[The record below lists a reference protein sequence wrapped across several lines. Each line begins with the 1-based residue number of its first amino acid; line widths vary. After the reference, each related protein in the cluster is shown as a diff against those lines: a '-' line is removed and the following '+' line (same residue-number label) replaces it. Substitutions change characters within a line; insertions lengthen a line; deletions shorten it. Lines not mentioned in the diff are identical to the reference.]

1 MIIQGSYMHRVVQ
14 PRASRRVGQE
24 VDVTDISAELSR
36 VQDAYEQ
43 PTLTLLG
50 KTTAPVIVAI
60 FRTLFSRDTLTI
72 PAARLHDQVETRLA
86 ELRQTLDSKSIPGRT
101 GRDLC
106 QQWMRDQWL
115 IRTTN
120 DDGTEVYTLTSHTQQ
135 ALRLVESLMR
145 DRTANLSE
153 HRIATI
159 INHLRRFN
167 AEVNPDRG
175 ERITILSEEIDRLSS
190 ERGRLLDGGELIE
203 VTDDHLLEGFVEA
216 LQLLA
221 GLPGDFTR
229 VVEAFAR
236 FRTNTIEDFNR
247 EDVTSGQVVD
257 AYLRHADNLGT
268 ATPEGRAFTGAFQL
282 LSDDDQL
289 ARLRSDID
297 ALLAHPKTTDILNPA
312 ERMELRSAVAMI
324 NDGLKRV
331 LDQRTRVSA
340 ALRDYISRHDVS
352 RNRELAGV
360 LRDLEAELASW
371 METAGPRKKIPVE
384 LIPGRLDV
392 AHLRERFYDPAD
404 DAALPPLAEPLAPAD
419 VPTLEELRLRGGP
432 SHAQLRDSLDK
443 ALATA
448 PGEVTLADVFNT
460 LPDDLRR
467 PVEVFGLLPFI
478 HTHRMTGS
486 GDTEV
491 LEAVRPDG
499 TERRLQV
506 PRYVSTMRS
515 RENEHGDASEADQM
529 TEEKP

>member
-1 MIIQGSYMHRVVQ
+1 MS
-14 PRASRRVGQE
+14 
-24 VDVTDISAELSR
+24 DISAELSR
-36 VQDAYEQ
+36 VQSAYAQ

-60 FRTLFSRDTLTI
+60 FRTLFSRDIPTI
-72 PAARLHDQVETRLA
+72 TAARLHDQVEALLA
-86 ELRQTLDSKSIPGRT
+86 DLRQTVDPMSIPGRT

-135 ALRLVESLMR
+135 ALRLVESLTR
-145 DRTANLSE
+145 DRAANLSE

-175 ERITILSEEIDRLSS
+175 ERITILNEEIDRLAR
-190 ERGRLLDGGELIE
+190 ERDRLLDGGDLTE
-203 VTDDHLLEGFVEA
+203 VSDDHLLEGFVEA

-236 FRTNTIEDFNR
+236 FRTRTIEEFNR

-257 AYLRHADNLGT
+257 AYLEHADNLTT

-289 ARLRSDID
+289 ARLRGDID
-297 ALLAHPKTTDILNPA
+297 ALLAHPKTADILNPA
-312 ERMELRSAVAMI
+312 ERVELRSAVAMI

-331 LDQRTRVSA
+331 LTQRTRVSA

-352 RNRELAGV
+352 RDLELAGV
-360 LRDLEAELASW
+360 LSDLEAELTMW
-371 METAGPRKKIPVE
+371 MQTAGPRKRIPVE
-384 LIPGRLDV
+384 LIAGRFDV
-392 AHLRERFYDPAD
+392 SHLRERFYDPAD
-404 DAALPPLAEPLAPAD
+404 DIALPPLKEHGTPAD
-419 VPTLEELRLRGGP
+419 APTLEELRLRGGP
-432 SHAQLRDSLDK
+432 SHAQLREILDK

-448 PGEVTLADVFNT
+448 TGEVTLADVFNT
-460 LPDDLRR
+460 LPDNLRR
-467 PVEVFGLLPFI
+467 PVEVFGLLPLT
-478 HTHRMTGS
+478 HTHGMTGTA
-486 GDTEV
+486 DAEV
-491 LEAVRPDG
+491 LETIRPDG
-499 TERRLQV
+499 TGRRLQI
-506 PRYVSTMRS
+506 PRYVSTMRD
-515 RENEHGDASEADQM
+515 RGNDASETSGPEQATQE
-529 TEEKP
+529 TP

>member
-1 MIIQGSYMHRVVQ
+1 V
-14 PRASRRVGQE
+14 E
-24 VDVTDISAELSR
+24 
-36 VQDAYEQ
+36 
-43 PTLTLLG
+43 
-50 KTTAPVIVAI
+50 I

-72 PAARLHDQVETRLA
+72 PATRLHDQVETLLA
-86 ELRQTLDSKSIPGRT
+86 ELRLTVDPKSIPGRT

-120 DDGTEVYTLTSHTQQ
+120 HDGTEVYTLTSHTQQ

-145 DRTANLSE
+145 DRAANLSE

-175 ERITILSEEIDRLSS
+175 ERITILNEEIDRLAR
-190 ERGRLLDGGELIE
+190 ERDQLLDGADLVE

-236 FRTNTIEDFNR
+236 FRTRTIEEFNR

-257 AYLRHADNLGT
+257 AYLKHADNLAT

-289 ARLRSDID
+289 ARLRGDID
-297 ALLAHPKTTDILNPA
+297 ALLAHPKTADILNPA
-312 ERMELRSAVAMI
+312 ERVELRSAVAMI

-352 RNRELAGV
+352 RDRELAGV
-360 LRDLEAELASW
+360 LSDLEADLTTW
-371 METAGPRKKIPVE
+371 MQTAGPRKRIPVE
-384 LIPGRLDV
+384 LIPGRFDV
-392 AHLRERFYDPAD
+392 IHLRERFCDPAD
-404 DAALPPLAEPLAPAD
+404 DIALPPLKDYGVPAD
-419 VPTLEELRLRGGP
+419 APTLEELRLRGGP
-432 SHAQLRDSLDK
+432 SHAQLREILDE

-448 PGEVTLADVFNT
+448 TDEG
-460 LPDDLRR
+460 
-467 PVEVFGLLPFI
+467 
-478 HTHRMTGS
+478 
-486 GDTEV
+486 
-491 LEAVRPDG
+491 
-499 TERRLQV
+499 
-506 PRYVSTMRS
+506 RS
-515 RENEHGDASEADQM
+515 RWGTPARCSSRS
-529 TEEKP
+529 P

>member
-1 MIIQGSYMHRVVQ
+1 VGLQAIRG
-14 PRASRRVGQE
+14 RRV
-24 VDVTDISAELSR
+24 DVSDISAELSR
-36 VQDAYEQ
+36 VQSAYAQ

-50 KTTAPVIVAI
+50 KTTAPLIVAI
-60 FRTLFSRDTLTI
+60 FRTLFSRDTPTI
-72 PAARLHDQVETRLA
+72 PAARLHDQVEALLA
-86 ELRQTLDSKSIPGRT
+86 DLRQTVDPMSIPGRT

-135 ALRLVESLMR
+135 ALRLVESLTR
-145 DRTANLSE
+145 DRAANLSE

-175 ERITILSEEIDRLSS
+175 ERITILNEEIGRLAR
-190 ERGRLLDGGELIE
+190 ERDRLLDGGDLTE
-203 VTDDHLLEGFVEA
+203 VSDDHLLEGFVEA

-236 FRTNTIEDFNR
+236 FRTRTIEEFNR

-257 AYLRHADNLGT
+257 AYLEHADNLTT

-289 ARLRSDID
+289 ARLRGDID
-297 ALLAHPKTTDILNPA
+297 ALLAHPKTPDILNPA
-312 ERMELRSAVAMI
+312 ERVELRSAVAMI

-331 LDQRTRVSA
+331 LAQRTRVSA

-352 RNRELAGV
+352 RDLELAGV
-360 LRDLEAELASW
+360 LSDLEAELTMW
-371 METAGPRKKIPVE
+371 MQTAGPRKRIPVE
-384 LIPGRLDV
+384 LIPGRFDV
-392 AHLRERFYDPAD
+392 SHLRERFYDPAD
-404 DAALPPLAEPLAPAD
+404 DIALPPLKEHGAPAD
-419 VPTLEELRLRGGP
+419 APTLEELRLRGGP
-432 SHAQLRDSLDK
+432 SHAQLREILDE

-448 PGEVTLADVFNT
+448 TGEVTLADVFNT
-460 LPDDLRR
+460 LPENLRR
-467 PVEVFGLLPFI
+467 PVEVFGLLPLI
-478 HTHRMTGS
+478 HTHGMTGAA
-486 GDTEV
+486 DTEV
-491 LEAVRPDG
+491 LETIRPDG

-506 PRYVSTMRS
+506 PRYVSTMRDRGNDA
-515 RENEHGDASEADQM
+515 RETSGSEQATQE
-529 TEEKP
+529 TP

>member
-1 MIIQGSYMHRVVQ
+1 VS
-14 PRASRRVGQE
+14 
-24 VDVTDISAELSR
+24 DIGAELSR
-36 VQDAYEQ
+36 VQDAYAQ

-60 FRTLFSRDTLTI
+60 FRTLFARDTSTI
-72 PAARLHDQVETRLA
+72 PAARLHDRVEAFLA
-86 ELRQTLDSKSIPGRT
+86 ELRQTVDPKSIPGRT

-135 ALRLVESLMR
+135 ALRLVESLTR
-145 DRTANLSE
+145 DRAANLSE

-159 INHLRRFN
+159 LNHLRRFN
-167 AEVNPDRG
+167 ADVNPDRG
-175 ERITILSEEIDRLSS
+175 ERITILNEEIDRLTR
-190 ERGRLLDGGELIE
+190 ERDRLLGGGDIVE

-229 VVEAFAR
+229 VVEAFVR
-236 FRTNTIEDFNR
+236 FRTRTIEEFNR

-257 AYLRHADNLGT
+257 AYLEHADNLAI

-289 ARLRSDID
+289 ARLRADID
-297 ALLAHPKTTDILNPA
+297 ALLAHPKTADILNPA
-312 ERMELRSAVAMI
+312 ERVELRSAVAMI

-331 LDQRTRVSA
+331 LDQRTRVSG

-352 RNRELAGV
+352 RDRELAV
-360 LRDLEAELASW
+360 ALRDLEVELTAW
-371 METAGPRKKIPVE
+371 MQTAGPRKRIPVE
-384 LIPGRLDV
+384 LIPGRFDV
-392 AHLRERFYDPAD
+392 SHLRERLYDPAD
-404 DAALPPLAEPLAPAD
+404 DISLPPLKECGAPAD
-419 VPTLEELRLRGGP
+419 APSLEELRLRGGP
-432 SHAQLRDSLDK
+432 SHAELRQILDG

-448 PGEVTLADVFNT
+448 TGEVTLAHVFNR
-460 LPDDLRR
+460 LSHDLRR
-467 PVEVFGLLPFI
+467 PVEVFGLLPLI
-478 HTHRMTGS
+478 HTHSMTS
-486 GDTEV
+486 TGDAEV
-491 LEAVRPDG
+491 LETIRPDG
-499 TERRLQV
+499 TGRRLQV

-515 RENEHGDASEADQM
+515 RGNDTSGNSGPEQATQE
-529 TEEKP
+529 TP